1 MLERCD
7 ALAAISEEPGRL
19 VRRFATPA
27 LREAVDTV
35 GGWMRDAGLAV
46 REDGVGNLI
55 GRRGEGPALVL
66 GSHLDTV
73 IDAGRYDG
81 PLGALGAIAV
91 VERLGERELP
101 FALEVVAFA
110 DEEGVRYSTAFLGSS
125 AMAGSFDTTQLGNT
139 DAQGIAMAE
148 AIRAY
153 GGDPDAIVSA
163 ARAPGDLLAYCELH
177 IEQGPVLER
186 SGVPVGIVTTIT
198 GQNQVELV
206 FRGEAGHAGTMP
218 MQRRHDALA
227 AAAEWIVGVEALAR
241 GREDMVATVG
251 RIRVEPGARNVIP
264 GSAALSL
271 DLRHTNDAT
280 RRAAVDDLRSQAER
294 IAAARD
300 IALEWTLVGETEALP
315 LDPDLAGRLEEAVRA
330 TGTPVARLASGAGHD
345 GVAMSALAPVAMLF
359 VRCEGGISHNP
370 AEAVAEAD
378 VAVAL
383 DVLER
388 FVVSLA

>member
-1 MLERCD
+1 M
-7 ALAAISEEPGRL
+7 
-19 VRRFATPA
+19 
-27 LREAVDTV
+27 
-35 GGWMRDAGLAV
+35 
-46 REDGVGNLI
+46 
-55 GRRGEGPALVL
+55 
-66 GSHLDTV
+66 
-73 IDAGRYDG
+73 
-81 PLGALGAIAV
+81 
-91 VERLGERELP
+91 
-101 FALEVVAFA
+101 AFA

-218 MQRRHDALA
+218 MQRRHDAPWPPPPSGSWA
-227 AAAEWIVGVEALAR
+227 PRRSRAGARIWWPPSAGSAWSR
-241 GREDMVATVG
+241 GRGTSSQAPPPCHWTSAT
-251 RIRVEPGARNVIP
+251 P
-264 GSAALSL
+264 
-271 DLRHTNDAT
+271 DDAT
-280 RRAAVDDLRSQAER
+280 RRAAVDDLRSQAGADR
-294 IAAARD
+294 RRPRHARSSGPWWRD
-300 IALEWTLVGETEALP
+300 SRRCRWTRTWP
-315 LDPDLAGRLEEAVRA
+315 AGSRRRCARPGRRWRA
-330 TGTPVARLASGAGHD
+330 WPAEPGTTAWRCR
-345 GVAMSALAPVAMLF
+345 ALAPVAMLF

-388 FVVSLA
+388 FVVSFA

>member
-1 MLERCD
+1 
-7 ALAAISEEPGRL
+7 
-19 VRRFATPA
+19 
-27 LREAVDTV
+27 
-35 GGWMRDAGLAV
+35 
-46 REDGVGNLI
+46 
-55 GRRGEGPALVL
+55 
-66 GSHLDTV
+66 
-73 IDAGRYDG
+73 
-81 PLGALGAIAV
+81 
-91 VERLGERELP
+91 
-101 FALEVVAFA
+101 
-110 DEEGVRYSTAFLGSS
+110 
-125 AMAGSFDTTQLGNT
+125 
-139 DAQGIAMAE
+139 MAE

-153 GGDPDAIVSA
+153 GGDPEAIGSA

-186 SGVPVGIVTTIT
+186 GGVPVGIVTTIT

-227 AAAEWIVGVEALAR
+227 AAAEWIVGAEALAR

-251 RIRVEPGARNVIP
+251 LIRVEPGARNVIP

-271 DLRHTNDAT
+271 DLRHTDDAT
-280 RRAAVDDLRSQAER
+280 RRAAVDDLRGQAER

-300 IALEWTLVGETEALP
+300 IALEWTVVGETEALP
-315 LDPDLAGRLEEAVRA
+315 LDPHLAGRLEEAVRA
-330 TGTPVARLASGAGHD
+330 TGTPVALLASGAGHD